1 MIPEKSYRTVR
12 WSSEL
17 PKQLQLPG
25 ELFTAMELTYEK
37 DPHFSCDS
45 NVS

>member
-1 MIPEKSYRTVR
+1 MIPEKSCRMVR
-12 WSSEL
+12 WNSEL

-45 NVS
+45 YVN